1 MVYGVKCE
9 KISCMMK
16 RFHIPALGSINSSA
30 SLALFLFFSE
40 AGSCSFAS
48 AFFFQESRIDELA
61 CLLDR
66 VNRMEFSFEIGI
78 NSLNYLK

>member
-1 MVYGVKCE
+1 MHDE
-9 KISCMMK
+9 AISYT
-16 RFHIPALGSINSSA
+16 GSCIDTNSSDFFSR
-30 SLALFLFFSE
+30 SLSTFSE
-40 AGSCSFAS
+40 ANSSSAAAS
-48 AFFFQESRIDELA
+48 DFFQESRIDELA